1 MAYKLTN
8 GQIILRL
15 DDGILIPIDLK
26 NGDYMEYLKWV
37 ALGNIAVPADPVI
50 VLDPSDIN
58 VSSSKLEKAIC
69 IYFGSLSGKTPAQVI
84 AGIKAAYQALP

>member
-15 DDGILIPIDLK
+15 DDGVSIPIDLK
-26 NGDYMEYLKWV
+26 NVDYIEYLKWV
-37 ALGNIAVPADPVI
+37 ALGNIAAAADPVT

-58 VSSSKLEKAIC
+58 VSVSKLEKAIC